1 MCVDRQIALFCHF
14 RVCVRFAQ
22 FVTKMLRTK
31 RATHVTS
38 PPNVVT
44 GPANKSS
51 TRRHANDSRGAGYLE
66 HLIAFWGAL
75 ANQNISSIQLRV
87 SNKRKNT
94 VHRGFVACRRTALSE
109 RVRCGWLKWPP
120 FMTHTKKTPTRGGK
134 ENNCRIGSVSRDR
147 FCHHSSGVCG
157 SVTIFPPGSTV
168 GPSWS
173 KWRSAAE

>member
-94 VHRGFVACRRTALSE
+94 VHRGFVACRRTALFE
-109 RVRCGWLKWPP
+109 RFRCGWLKWPP
-120 FMTHTKKTPTRGGK
+120 FITHTKKNPDTWWKRKQLSDRERVEGSILPPQLG
-134 ENNCRIGSVSRDR
+134 CMWIGDNFPAR
-147 FCHHSSGVCG
+147 FHGR
-157 SVTIFPPGSTV
+157 
-168 GPSWS
+168 S
-173 KWRSAAE
+173 KLVQMAISC